1 MKNSNIKINSVYK
14 NNGISYADIMSEILQ
29 NEVLINNILRQ
40 ENINLKVVN
49 SCQIKDKKEQ

>member
-29 NEVLINNILRQ
+29 NEVLINNILKQ
-40 ENINLKVVN
+40 ENINLKE
-49 SCQIKDKKEQ
+49 IKEKRSKI